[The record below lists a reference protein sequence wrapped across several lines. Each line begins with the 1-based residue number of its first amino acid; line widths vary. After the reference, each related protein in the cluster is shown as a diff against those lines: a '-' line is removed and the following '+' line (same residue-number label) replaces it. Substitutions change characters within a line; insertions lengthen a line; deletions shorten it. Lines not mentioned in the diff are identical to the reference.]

1 MRTLTRVIC
10 SIVVILCLGDPAL
23 LAQGPDHKK
32 FQIHPDMSSDTHP
45 QVAVR
50 LGAEKGNGPTKVGP
64 NVQVNA
70 PQQAFPHG
78 LLGRSETTIAA
89 SNSGKLLVAGF
100 NDAQGFCGPPFG
112 APCTPESPA
121 GLSGFSFSTDG
132 GLTWTDGG
140 APDPALSPGGNV
152 FTRGD
157 PWMDRGGSDDATF
170 YYSNIAVD
178 STTGAAL
185 GVSVHRGHF
194 SGKTFGWEDVR
205 VFNAPNAQN
214 QCQVFGAPAGTLA
227 PCDGY
232 DKDAMTA
239 AKDGSGAAYVS
250 ITNFKAV
257 CGFAQFG
264 FGQIEVWRTH
274 DGGNSWQGPTIAA
287 PDLTFITDPSNPDC
301 GLTGTVQQGS
311 APAIGPKG
319 EVYVTWLAGP
329 TFTGPGGSVESTN
342 ANIEVAVSLDGG
354 VTFGS
359 GVTVASINVSEL
371 RTSPAGYNRGSRLDS
386 PRIAVAATGSNHG
399 RVYVT
404 FTSETSPAPI
414 PGPVPC
420 PSGLPAGSFCLGQDP
435 LSEEAFISFSDDQG
449 LTWSTPTPLAAPV
462 PPMGVKRMWP
472 VPSVEPGGNVDVVYY
487 ESQETSTPLNPECVV
502 SLGAPVFRV
511 GPANS
516 LVDTFL
522 VRSDGGQTFSAP
534 VKVTTVTSNWCTTHT
549 NIFPNFGDYIGGT
562 SGATRALPVWA
573 DGRNDVP
580 DTFFDPIK

>member
-1 MRTLTRVIC
+1 MRTLVRVTC
-10 SIVVILCLGDPAL
+10 SIVVLLFLGDPAL
-23 LAQGPDHKK
+23 LAQGRDHKK
-32 FQIHPDMSSDTHP
+32 FQIHPDMSSGTHSH
-45 QVAVR
+45 ASVR
-50 LGAEKGNGPTKVGP
+50 SDAEKESGKTQVGP

-70 PQQAFPHG
+70 PQQPFPDG

-89 SNSGKLLVAGF
+89 SNSGKLLLAGF

-112 APCTPESPA
+112 AACTPESPA

-157 PWMDRGGSDDATF
+157 PWMDRGGSDGQTF
-170 YYSNIAVD
+170 YYSNLAVD
-178 STTGAAL
+178 LFTGASL

-194 SGKTFGWEDVR
+194 HDGSFAFEDVHT
-205 VFNAPNAQN
+205 FNSANPN
-214 QCQVFGAPAGTLA
+214 
-227 PCDGY
+227 DSY
-232 DKDAMTA
+232 DKDAFAA
-239 AKDGSGAAYVS
+239 AKDGSGTAYAT
-250 ITNFKAV
+250 ITNFIGE
-257 CGFAQFG
+257 CGFPAFG

-301 GLTGTVQQGS
+301 GLSGTVQQGS

-319 EVYVTWLAGP
+319 ELYVTWLQGP
-329 TFTGPGGSVESTN
+329 TFSGPGGSVESTN
-342 ANIEVAVSLDGG
+342 ANIEVATSLDGG
-354 VTFGS
+354 VTFGP
-359 GVTVASINVSEL
+359 GVTVASTNVSFL
-371 RTSPAGYNRGSRLDS
+371 RTSPAGYNRFNRMDS
-386 PRIAVAATGSNHG
+386 PRITAATTGRNHG

-404 FTSETSPAPI
+404 FTSEVSPAPI
-414 PGPVPC
+414 PGRLPC
-420 PSGLPAGSFCLGQDP
+420 PAGLPAGSVCLGQDP

-462 PPMGVKRMWP
+462 PPTGVKRMWP
-472 VPSVEPGGNVDVVYY
+472 VPSIEPGGTVDVVYY
-487 ESQETSTPLNPECVV
+487 ESQEASTPLNPECVV
-502 SLGAPVFRV
+502 SLGAPDFRV

-522 VRSDGGQTFSAP
+522 VQSDGGKTFSAP
-534 VKVTTVTSNWCTTHT
+534 VRVTTVTSNWCTTVT
-549 NIFPNFGDYIGGT
+549 DIFPNFGDYIGGT

-573 DGRNDVP
+573 DGRNGIP
-580 DTFFDPIK
+580 DTFFDTIK